1 MTKTPNLVDLAEQ
14 LAKLGQT
21 ARSLLEAP
29 DLELHT
35 QRNIS
40 PNYETELIQ
49 VAAAAVGALEDLRLQ
64 QGYSPNTV
72 YQSIERDIYR
82 ERQRADAKFGAM
94 PRRNDPLVWV
104 AVLIEETA
112 EVSEEIWG

>member
-1 MTKTPNLVDLAEQ
+1 MPTQTTLVELAEQ
-14 LAKLGQT
+14 LEKLGEM
-21 ARSLLEAP
+21 ARALLESP
-29 DLELHT
+29 DLELHH
-35 QRNIS
+35 QRQTS
-40 PNYETELIQ
+40 PNYETELVH

-64 QGYSPNTV
+64 QGCSPNTV
-72 YQSIERDIYR
+72 YESIEREIYR

-94 PRRNDPLVWV
+94 PRRNDPLVWI